1 MAAEGNRLFERM
13 FEDSSDP
20 AFLMD
25 PINDRIVE
33 ANRAGC
39 ALLGYTRE
47 ELLRA
52 TVSDIHPAEM
62 PQLRA
67 FLGLALRDGRATT
80 TKFTCRTK
88 SGTFLPTEIS
98 LHVVD
103 SEVADTSS
111 GWCRTAASTA
121 GPSPN
126 TDPSQAAPA
135 STPGT
140 KSVDRSHTVADATL
154 DGTDTVDCKEHKH
167 GH

>member
-1 MAAEGNRLFERM
+1 MAAEANRLFERM

-25 PINDRIVE
+25 PIDDRILE

-67 FLGLALRDGRATT
+67 FLGLALRDGRAST

-103 SEVADTSS
+103 SEGRRYVLGLVQDSTEDRAGRQVTHS
-111 GWCRTAASTA
+111 GSCDSRR
-121 GPSPN
+121 N
-126 TDPSQAAPA
+126 
-135 STPGT
+135 
-140 KSVDRSHTVADATL
+140 
-154 DGTDTVDCKEHKH
+154 EHRRQQGAH
-167 GH
+167 AWSARA

>member
-1 MAAEGNRLFERM
+1 MAAEANRLFERM

-25 PINDRIVE
+25 PIDDRILE

-67 FLGLALRDGRATT
+67 FLGLALRDGRATM

-103 SEVADTSS
+103 SEGRRYVL
-111 GWCRTAASTA
+111 GLV
-121 GPSPN
+121 
-126 TDPSQAAPA
+126 Q
-135 STPGT
+135 
-140 KSVDRSHTVADATL
+140 DRSEHRRP
-154 DGTDTVDCKEHKH
+154 DTER
-167 GH
+167 